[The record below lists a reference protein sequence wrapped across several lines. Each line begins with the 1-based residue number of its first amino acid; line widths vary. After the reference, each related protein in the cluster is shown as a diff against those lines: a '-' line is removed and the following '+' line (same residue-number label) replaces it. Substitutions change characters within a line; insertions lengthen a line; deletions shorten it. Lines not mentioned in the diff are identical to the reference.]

1 MLAPVGT
8 GASADVY
15 VADDVIL
22 RRRVAVKVLHDALAL
37 DEGFLRRFRAEAR
50 VVASLRHPNIMA
62 VYDWGEG
69 DDGPFLVLEYLGGGS
84 LRDLLDR
91 GYRLSPSQAALAGL
105 EVARGLD
112 HAHRRGLIHRDVK
125 PANLLFDDEGRLAIA
140 DFGIARALAEATWTE
155 PAGAVVG
162 TVRYASPE
170 QARGNSLDGRAD
182 VYALALVL
190 VEAVT
195 GQVPFSA
202 DTTIATLMG
211 RLDRPVPVPSEM
223 GALGPVIEAAG
234 AIEPD
239 DRVDAAGLVRALD
252 AAAHHLPR
260 PAPLPLEAIEH
271 LPLPEHEF
279 DDHTLSFAPS
289 GRTGGPAVPAD
300 DITVVGVVSRP
311 RTDLPKVGSPARTEV
326 TTPEMATPDTATSKM
341 ATAEMATSEIATREM
356 AMPEVATP
364 AAPAGIG
371 DLPWASDA
379 PAAPRRRRRWPFV
392 LLALVLVALLATG
405 GVAVALPAL
414 QPTYPVPDLGGRPVA
429 EVTVPRH
436 YPHFRV
442 VRHTVRERGAP
453 VGVVLRQHPEAGTR
467 HRAGPVTVDV
477 SAGQPLVAV
486 PDLLGLNQDQAQQRL
501 ASVNLVLGVVN
512 QTFSDTVAPGRV
524 ATFDGQG
531 SQLEEGSKVNITLS
545 GGARYITMPDLT
557 GQTADAATATL
568 ASLGV
573 TKEHVASDP
582 EFSDTV
588 PVGVVM
594 STTPAA
600 GAQGDRGGTITLTVS
615 KGPDT
620 VAVPDVVG
628 LSPDKARAALAA
640 RGLTVGATYGP
651 PGPSVVI
658 AVRPGA
664 GAVVKRGSS
673 VVLFVV

>member
-1 MLAPVGT
+1 
-8 GASADVY
+8 VY
-15 VADDVIL
+15 VADDVTL

-112 HAHRRGLIHRDVK
+112 HAHRRGLIHRDIK
-125 PANLLFDDEGRLAIA
+125 PANLLFDDEGRLGIA

-195 GQVPFSA
+195 GQVPFGA

-211 RLDRPVPVPSEM
+211 RLDRPVPVPPEM

-234 AIEPD
+234 AIDPD

-279 DDHTLSFAPS
+279 DEHTRAFAPA
-289 GRTGGPAVPAD
+289 GRPAGAAVPVD
-300 DITVVGVVSRP
+300 DITVVGAVP
-311 RTDLPKVGSPARTEV
+311 LAPADLALAPADLALARATSLAQ
-326 TTPEMATPDTATSKM
+326 PEAASATPS
-341 ATAEMATSEIATREM
+341 
-356 AMPEVATP
+356 
-364 AAPAGIG
+364 GIG
-371 DLPWASDA
+371 DLPWASDT
-379 PAAPRRRRRWPFV
+379 PAEPRRRRRWPFV
-392 LLALVLVALLATG
+392 VLATVLVALLAAG

-429 EVTVPRH
+429 EVTAPHRF
-436 YPHFRV
+436 PHFRV

-453 VGVVLRQHPEAGTR
+453 VGVVLRQHPDAGTR
-467 HRAGPVTVDV
+467 HRAGSVTVDV

-512 QTFSDTVAPGRV
+512 QTFSDTVAAGRV
-524 ATFDGQG
+524 AAFDGQG

-545 GGARYITMPDLT
+545 GGARYITMPDVT
-557 GQTADAATATL
+557 GQTAEAATATL

-573 TKEHVASDP
+573 TKEHVALDP

-640 RGLTVGATYGP
+640 KGLTVGATYGP

-664 GAVVKRGSS
+664 GSVVKRGSA

>member
-15 VADDVIL
+15 VADDVTL

-69 DDGPFLVLEYLGGGS
+69 SDGPYLVLEYLGGGS

-112 HAHRRGLIHRDVK
+112 HAHRRGLVHRDIK

-195 GQVPFSA
+195 GRVPFSA

-211 RLDRPVPVPSEM
+211 RLDRPIPVPAEL
-223 GALGPVIEAAG
+223 GALAPVIAAAG
-234 AIEPD
+234 ALDPA

-252 AAAHHLPR
+252 AATRDLPR
-260 PAPLPLEAIEH
+260 PAPLPLEPVEH
-271 LPLPEHEF
+271 LPLPEHEL
-279 DDHTLSFAPS
+279 DDHTRAFAPAAS
-289 GRTGGPAVPAD
+289 LGQD
-300 DITVVGVVSRP
+300 LTVVGAVSLATAGGAERP
-311 RTDLPKVGSPARTEV
+311 EATFDHSPPAPSPAV
-326 TTPEMATPDTATSKM
+326 D
-341 ATAEMATSEIATREM
+341 
-356 AMPEVATP
+356 
-364 AAPAGIG
+364 
-371 DLPWASDA
+371 DLPWAVDPPSRDRA
-379 PAAPRRRRRWPFV
+379 RRGRRGLAV
-392 LLALVLVALLATG
+392 AGILALVVALAAG
-405 GVAVALPAL
+405 AFAGAAAL
-414 QPTYPVPDLGGRPVA
+414 QPSYPVPVLGGLPAADVVSANR
-429 EVTVPRH
+429 
-436 YPHFRV
+436 YPHFKV
-442 VRHTVRERGAP
+442 VRHPVRERGAP
-453 VGVVLRQHPEAGTR
+453 VGVVLRQHPDAGTR
-467 HRAGPVTVDV
+467 HRAGSIVVDV
-477 SAGQPLVAV
+477 SIGQPLVAV
-486 PDLLGLNQDQAQQRL
+486 PDLAGLTQDQAQQRL
-501 ASVNLVLGVVN
+501 ATVNLVLGVVN
-512 QTFSDTVAPGRV
+512 QTFSDGVPPGRV
-524 ATFDGQG
+524 ASFEGSG
-531 SQLEEGSKVNITLS
+531 SQLEEGSKVGITLS
-545 GGARYITMPDLT
+545 GGARYITMPVLT
-557 GQTADAATATL
+557 GQSADSAIAALAT
-568 ASLGV
+568 LGV
-573 TKEHVASDP
+573 TKEHVVQDAQ
-582 EFSDTV
+582 FSDTV
-588 PVGVVM
+588 P
-594 STTPAA
+594 A
-600 GAQGDRGGTITLTVS
+600 GTVIATDPGPGGRGDRGGTVTLAVS

-620 VAVPDVVG
+620 VRVPSVVGMTPDQARTALAAVG
-628 LSPDKARAALAA
+628 LS
-640 RGLTVGATYGP
+640 VGATYGP

-664 GAVVKRGSS
+664 GSVVKRGSTIS
-673 VVLFVV
+673 LFVV